1 MKRVLQGEHAE
12 RFGYDLAAAAMAGK
26 DLPKVYYDYISAEG
40 IRIGS
45 GRYFKELTEH
55 LTRLPAKLSDDPL
68 TQKVMLE
75 DIQQR
80 LAEAEVLIAD
90 AMFKLTNPDPEG

>member
-1 MKRVLQGEHAE
+1 MKKVLEGEHAA
-12 RFGYDLAAAAMAGK
+12 RFGYNMAAAAMAGEAM
-26 DLPKVYYDYISAEG
+26 PKVDFEYISTEG
-40 IRIGS
+40 IRVGS
-45 GRYFKELTEH
+45 GRYFKELTER

-90 AMFKLTNPDPEG
+90 AMFKLTHPDRED

>member
-1 MKRVLQGEHAE
+1 MKKVLEGEHAA

-26 DLPKVYYDYISAEG
+26 PLPKVDYEYITAEG

-55 LTRLPAKLSDDPL
+55 LTRLPAKLSDDPA
-68 TQKVMLE
+68 TQKLMLE
-75 DIQQR
+75 EIQQR

-90 AMFKLTNPDPEG
+90 AMFKLTAPDPEG